1 MATTLNHLVTADC
14 QVDQLGTT
22 DTSTQSTTNS
32 KKTPTD
38 ESILDLSQRPMMTT
52 DMNTNWR
59 DNSSCPYTDSI
70 DDEFQRISL
79 PNPDAD
85 FDVNQS
91 LTNQLKHTSITEYSV
106 SDNSIQSQVNFYP
119 SKKKL
124 K

>member
-14 QVDQLGTT
+14 QVDQLDTT
-22 DTSTQSTTNS
+22 DTSTQSATNS
-32 KKTPTD
+32 KKNPAD

-52 DMNTNWR
+52 DMNANWQ
-59 DNSSCPYTDSI
+59 DQSSCPYTDSI

-85 FDVNQS
+85 VDVNQS
-91 LTNQLKHTSITEYSV
+91 LTNQLKHTSITEHSV
-106 SDNSIQSQVNFYP
+106 SDNSIQSQVNLYP